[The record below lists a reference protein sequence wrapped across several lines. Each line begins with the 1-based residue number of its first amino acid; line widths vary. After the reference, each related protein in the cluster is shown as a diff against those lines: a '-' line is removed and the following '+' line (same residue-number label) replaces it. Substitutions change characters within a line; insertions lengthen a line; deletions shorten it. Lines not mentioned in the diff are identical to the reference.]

1 MRAIGNGEVMG
12 KLAIIGQAAPA
23 VAQVP
28 TPARKAMQRANHSTT
43 AARETIEAHDAI
55 AALDAVMN
63 RLRMRQHDLASEMI
77 ARKAKLEAEAL
88 NEARS
93 LTGD

>member
-1 MRAIGNGEVMG
+1 MAGMG
-12 KLAIIGQAAPA
+12 KLAIIGQA
-23 VAQVP
+23 VP
-28 TPARKAMQRANHSTT
+28 VPARKAPKMLQRANHATT
-43 AARETIEAHDAI
+43 AARETIETHDAI

-88 NEARS
+88 DEAR
-93 LTGD
+93 GIAIE